1 MRKKF
6 IFVTGGVL
14 SSLGKGLSSASIGT
28 LLQARGLRVTNV
40 KMDPYLNVDPGTMS
54 PYQHGEVF
62 VTDDGAETDLDL
74 GHYERFTSTNAT
86 TRNSFTT
93 GKIYRNVIE
102 RERKGE
108 YLGRTVQVIPH
119 ITDEIKRLIW
129 DAVNDADIGIVEVG
143 GTVGDIESLPYLEAI
158 RQFRL
163 DAGTENCLY
172 IHLTLVPYI
181 KTSGELKTKPTQHSV
196 KELREIG
203 IQPDILLCRSEHEI
217 SKELREKIGLFCN
230 LDSASVITAQDVSNI
245 YELPLHF
252 HEQDLDDR
260 ILEKLNIWAAE
271 PHLEKWRAMMD
282 RWKNARQSVRIAIVG
297 KYVHL
302 ADTYKSLNEAL
313 AHGGN
318 ANKAKVD
325 LKYIDS
331 EQLDDNNLLAALG
344 DCDAVLVPG
353 GFGERGVEGK
363 IAAIRWA
370 REHGVPFFG
379 ICLGLQ
385 LAVIEYA
392 RTILGHADANSREF
406 MESGEHTTIELMD
419 AQRNVTD
426 KGGTM
431 RLGAWPCLL
440 EEGSLAQRVYRASM
454 ISERHRHRYEV
465 NPAYF
470 DELEGAGLRISGRS
484 PDGRLA
490 EMIEIKN
497 HPYFIGCQFHPE
509 FKSRPLE
516 PHPLFAAFVKAAL
529 EHRARRD
536 TSETKEENKP
546 VLGTGPEA
554 MA

>member
-1 MRKKF
+1 
-6 IFVTGGVL
+6 
-14 SSLGKGLSSASIGT
+14 
-28 LLQARGLRVTNV
+28 
-40 KMDPYLNVDPGTMS
+40 
-54 PYQHGEVF
+54 
-62 VTDDGAETDLDL
+62 
-74 GHYERFTSTNAT
+74 
-86 TRNSFTT
+86 
-93 GKIYRNVIE
+93 
-102 RERKGE
+102 
-108 YLGRTVQVIPH
+108 
-119 ITDEIKRLIW
+119 
-129 DAVNDADIGIVEVG
+129 
-143 GTVGDIESLPYLEAI
+143 
-158 RQFRL
+158 
-163 DAGTENCLY
+163 
-172 IHLTLVPYI
+172 
-181 KTSGELKTKPTQHSV
+181 V

-245 YELPLHF
+245 YELPLQF

-282 RWKNARQSVRIAIVG
+282 RWKTARQSVRIAIVG

-318 ANKAKVD
+318 ANKGKVD
-325 LKYIDS
+325 LKYVDS
-331 EQLDDNNLLAALG
+331 EQLDDQNLVSALG

-370 REHGVPFFG
+370 REQGVPFFG

-406 MESGEHTTIELMD
+406 LESGEHTTIELMD

-440 EEGSLAQRVYRASM
+440 EDGSLAQRVYRTSM

-470 DELEGAGLRISGRS
+470 DALEAAGLRISGRS

-490 EMIEIKN
+490 EMIEINN

-509 FKSRPLE
+509 FKSRPHD
-516 PHPLFAAFVKAAL
+516 PHPLFATFIRAAI
-529 EHRARRD
+529 ARRES
-536 TSETKEENKP
+536 TGRGRLSQEEKGAHSVN
-546 VLGTGPEA
+546 
-554 MA
+554 

>member
-1 MRKKF
+1 M
-6 IFVTGGVL
+6 
-14 SSLGKGLSSASIGT
+14 
-28 LLQARGLRVTNV
+28 
-40 KMDPYLNVDPGTMS
+40 
-54 PYQHGEVF
+54 
-62 VTDDGAETDLDL
+62 
-74 GHYERFTSTNAT
+74 
-86 TRNSFTT
+86 
-93 GKIYRNVIE
+93 
-102 RERKGE
+102 
-108 YLGRTVQVIPH
+108 
-119 ITDEIKRLIW
+119 
-129 DAVNDADIGIVEVG
+129 
-143 GTVGDIESLPYLEAI
+143 
-158 RQFRL
+158 
-163 DAGTENCLY
+163 
-172 IHLTLVPYI
+172 TLVPFI
-181 KTSGELKTKPTQHSV
+181 ASAGELKTKPTQHSV
-196 KELREIG
+196 KEMREIG

-353 GFGERGVEGK
+353 GVGERGVEGK

-406 MESGEHTTIELMD
+406 MEAGEHTTIELMD